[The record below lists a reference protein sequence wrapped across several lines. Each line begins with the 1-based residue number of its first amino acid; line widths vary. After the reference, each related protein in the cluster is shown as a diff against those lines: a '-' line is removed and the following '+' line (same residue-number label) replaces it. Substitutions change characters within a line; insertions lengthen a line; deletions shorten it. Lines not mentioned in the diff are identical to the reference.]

1 LFEATA
7 LTTVDIKMT
16 LGHFICTVGIRIS
29 KKAPEFISSAFF
41 G

>member
-16 LGHFICTVGIRIS
+16 LGHFICTVCIILEEQLRM
-29 KKAPEFISSAFF
+29 KTK
-41 G
+41 